1 MNLPEVSDLS
11 SKSSE
16 PKETQH
22 VETKPD
28 AVPIPINPVVEQ
40 LPETASQPAPEPAND
55 NQIKISESA
64 VYKKFFKMLK
74 FGIQLLAVQQKMSSE
89 GLDCKLLDNPDLLID
104 KTPEDYEEEQ

>member
-1 MNLPEVSDLS
+1 MS

-16 PKETQH
+16 PKESQP
-22 VETKPD
+22 VETKPE
-28 AVPIPINPVVEQ
+28 AVPIPI
-40 LPETASQPAPEPAND
+40 APEIEQKLEAAEAVND

-64 VYKKFFKMLK
+64 VYRKFFKMLK

-89 GLDCKLLDNPDLLID
+89 GLDCKLLDNPDLIVV